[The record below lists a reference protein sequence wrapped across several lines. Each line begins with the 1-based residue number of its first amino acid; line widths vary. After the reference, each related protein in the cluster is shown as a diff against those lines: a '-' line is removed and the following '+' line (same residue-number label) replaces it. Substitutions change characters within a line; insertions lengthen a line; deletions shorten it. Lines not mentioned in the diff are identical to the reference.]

1 MACACLQEGFACRGA
16 WGWCSC
22 GNAEQGN
29 GPMAPCRI
37 WVGGIALLKVILP
50 ALFIR
55 SCLKAPWEFSS
66 LSPILKYY

>member
-37 WVGGIALLKVILP
+37 RVGGIALLKVILP
-50 ALFIR
+50 AFFIR
-55 SCLKAPWEFSS
+55 S
-66 LSPILKYY
+66 